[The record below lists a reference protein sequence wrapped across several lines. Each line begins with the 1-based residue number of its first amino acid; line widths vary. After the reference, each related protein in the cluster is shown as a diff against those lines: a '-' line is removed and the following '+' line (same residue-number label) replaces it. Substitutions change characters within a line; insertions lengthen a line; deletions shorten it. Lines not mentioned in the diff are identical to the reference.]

1 MVLVHFSRASQTTKL
16 EMKVEFARANSKTR
30 PDHAAGRTRALIERA
45 AQIQL
50 QILSMRSTDS

>member
-1 MVLVHFSRASQTTKL
+1 
-16 EMKVEFARANSKTR
+16 MKVEFARANSKTR

-50 QILSMRSTDS
+50 QILSMRSTDSWLFIPKLVIIV